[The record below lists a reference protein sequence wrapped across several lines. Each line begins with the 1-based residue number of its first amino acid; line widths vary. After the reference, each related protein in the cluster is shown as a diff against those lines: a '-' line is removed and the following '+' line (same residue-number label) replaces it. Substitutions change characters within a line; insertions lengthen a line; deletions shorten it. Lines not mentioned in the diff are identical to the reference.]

1 VWLPLYKTVEMSSW
15 KFYVDDDDVVVVVVS
30 NVHIDLEYR
39 LVKAKGD

>member
-1 VWLPLYKTVEMSSW
+1 LYKTVEMSSW
-15 KFYVDDDDVVVVVVS
+15 KFYVDDDDVVVVS